1 MSRAPLFENY
11 SIAGRVDND
20 LILLDESIEKITANI
35 YKPFKNEMTTTFIC
49 LEGEARIKVNMVEY
63 PIEPSR
69 VTIVLFG
76 QTCQISEVSE
86 NLRWKVIL
94 MSRSFSDGLFSDVEQ
109 IGPFY
114 QQMSQH
120 AVMQMHNCSNVF
132 NIYYELLYNISQSPR
147 NKYRLEAAKHLTL
160 ATFYGYSYEVHNISE
175 MQIAG
180 GRKGEI
186 YTQFVELVRQNYKQ
200 ERTLNFYADQL
211 CITPKYL
218 SQVVMQVSGKGAVAL
233 IEKHVITECK
243 ALLTSTTMTIQQIAD
258 AMNFPS
264 QSVFGKY
271 FKRVVGVS
279 PKGYRG

>member
-1 MSRAPLFENY
+1 
-11 SIAGRVDND
+11 
-20 LILLDESIEKITANI
+20 
-35 YKPFKNEMTTTFIC
+35 
-49 LEGEARIKVNMVEY
+49 
-63 PIEPSR
+63 
-69 VTIVLFG
+69 
-76 QTCQISEVSE
+76 
-86 NLRWKVIL
+86 
-94 MSRSFSDGLFSDVEQ
+94 
-109 IGPFY
+109 
-114 QQMSQH
+114 
-120 AVMQMHNCSNVF
+120 
-132 NIYYELLYNISQSPR
+132 
-147 NKYRLEAAKHLTL
+147 
-160 ATFYGYSYEVHNISE
+160 

-218 SQVVMQVSGKGAVAL
+218 SQVVMQVSGKGAVAF